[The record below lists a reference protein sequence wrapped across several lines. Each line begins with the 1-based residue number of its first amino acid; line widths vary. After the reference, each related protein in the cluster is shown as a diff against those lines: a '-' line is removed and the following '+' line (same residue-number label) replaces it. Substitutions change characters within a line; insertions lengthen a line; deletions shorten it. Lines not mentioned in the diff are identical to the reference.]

1 MPKFKKRT
9 AIYPRD
15 HWEMPPPAARGTPSE
30 VYEAVGQALSMWESI
45 ENSFAW
51 MFQVLVEGKSVAAQ
65 RVYGTITTSHGR
77 RVALQA
83 ASEVYF
89 SIHHTP
95 EEIRLY
101 FNDLIANFKE
111 TSRRREND
119 SITAGLSV
127 LDSPS
132 ARSKPE

>member
-1 MPKFKKRT
+1 MDPSLQVT
-9 AIYPRD
+9 A
-15 HWEMPPPAARGTPSE
+15 
-30 VYEAVGQALSMWESI
+30 AVLRYKLLRKCI
-45 ENSFAW
+45 
-51 MFQVLVEGKSVAAQ
+51 
-65 RVYGTITTSHGR
+65 
-77 RVALQA
+77 
-83 ASEVYF
+83 F

-111 TSRRREND
+111 ASRRREND